1 MTFQIV
7 NSKKKFARISEHDV
21 MTEHGLKVLTE
32 SVAQNKHLLPQK
44 QQEKWEVALDLLNSL
59 PSSNHYV
66 NLRQND
72 APNQSHLK
80 KNELDVVA
88 YQRNT
93 LCKSVVLINSFVID
107 SQENDPRFEDV
118 SKWGQQTAC
127 DLTPYISMIT
137 KWIEEYDLNISFY
150 DFVLKSAKK
159 NAQDFSK
166 GEYTFKDDKFF
177 KKYTEGESFAVF
189 VSNGFEV
196 GYVDGKG
203 GFGPLAR
210 ARLFESATAA
220 QSLIKS
226 SSYCYGGNLVC
237 VKTSFM
243 HLDPSNTSPVLSELK
258 DAIQTAS
265 AEQQNKRLQQA
276 VENDT
281 LSNATREQLLQQLAL
296 LDQKSRSVGRKR
308 KL

>member
-44 QQEKWEVALDLLNSL
+44 QQVKWEVALDLLNAL

-66 NLRQND
+66 NLRRND

-107 SQENDPRFEDV
+107 SQENDPNFADIN
-118 SKWGQQTAC
+118 KWGQQTAC
-127 DLTPYISMIT
+127 DLAPYISMIT

-159 NAQDFSK
+159 NAQDFAK
-166 GEYTFKDDKFF
+166 GEYTWESAESL

-196 GYVDGKG
+196 GYVDAKG

-220 QSLIKS
+220 QRLIKA
-226 SSYCYGGNLVC
+226 SSYCHGGNVVS
-237 VKTSFM
+237 VKTSVLG
-243 HLDPSNTSPVLSELK
+243 LDACNTGPIHAELK
-258 DAIQTAS
+258 DAIETVA
-265 AEQQNKRLQQA
+265 ALQQGKRLETA
-276 VENDT
+276 VGADT
-281 LSNATREQLLQQLAL
+281 LANATREQLLQQLAR
-296 LDQKSRSVGRKR
+296 LDQKSRSVGHKR